1 MTPPPANESP
11 TASDSSGTPQAIR
24 VCRFCLG
31 NEGEDDDIQGD
42 FVQPCPCRGSGKFV
56 HLGCLVAHWKARGEE
71 HNFKCPT
78 CRQLYEGKALRELA
92 ELSCAR
98 MIKEHGEHA
107 LLVAHSLCYLAQAQS
122 QLGNARESKELLER
136 SLAIEELHFGADH
149 VATAA
154 TLAELASAHGK
165 LGNVQRQKQLLERSL
180 QIKEQHFGAGHIS
193 TAVTLNNLATA
204 HSELGDVLQERE
216 LLERSLAIKETHFGK
231 GHVQSAATLVNLAG
245 VYSELGDTQRGREL
259 LRHSLAIEEQHFGP
273 GHVET
278 AITLNNLALACG
290 ETGDVAGMRQL
301 LEQSLS
307 IKERHFG
314 ADHLES
320 CLTLANL
327 GMACGVMGD
336 ENLARDYSG
345 RALSACGGQGSPT
358 SRRRGVVL
366 LRAAAVHCALDEV
379 SVGEGFATEAL
390 SMLGEVLGPTAG
402 ARVLA
407 LERTRTS
414 RIWSAAGRT
423 DVVSWLD
430 CTWASENLVTKKP
443 KNPNMNDFG
452 MDQISVSTDP
462 TDDAQTHTT
471 VSSL

>member
-1 MTPPPANESP
+1 M
-11 TASDSSGTPQAIR
+11 
-24 VCRFCLG
+24 CF
-31 NEGEDDDIQGD
+31 
-42 FVQPCPCRGSGKFV
+42 
-56 HLGCLVAHWKARGEE
+56 
-71 HNFKCPT
+71 
-78 CRQLYEGKALRELA
+78 
-92 ELSCAR
+92 
-98 MIKEHGEHA
+98 
-107 LLVAHSLCYLAQAQS
+107 LAQAHS
-122 QLGNARESKELLER
+122 QLGNALASKDLLNQA
-136 SLAIEELHFGADH
+136 LVIEEKHFG
-149 VATAA
+149 T
-154 TLAELASAHGK
+154 
-165 LGNVQRQKQLLERSL
+165 
-180 QIKEQHFGAGHIS
+180 GHIS

-216 LLERSLAIKETHFGK
+216 LLERSLAIKEHHFGK

-245 VYSELGDTQRGREL
+245 VYSELGDTSRGREL

-290 ETGDVAGMRQL
+290 ETGDVEGMRQL
-301 LEQSLS
+301 LERSLS

-314 ADHLES
+314 LDHLES

-336 ENLARDYSG
+336 QRLARDYSG

-414 RIWSAAGRT
+414 RIWSAAGRN
-423 DVVSWLD
+423 DVVRWLD
-430 CTWASENLVTKKP
+430 ITWAAEKLEVKDLEGETSAEERESDSSTRASEVLEDSVVSAEGEEGEATLGRGVPEVRPIPQSLP
-443 KNPNMNDFG
+443 KR
-452 MDQISVSTDP
+452 
-462 TDDAQTHTT
+462 
-471 VSSL
+471 SL

>member
-1 MTPPPANESP
+1 MTPPPVA
-11 TASDSSGTPQAIR
+11 GTIAALSAGGTLR
-24 VCRFCLG
+24 VCRFCLST
-31 NEGEDDDIQGD
+31 EGEEGTSDD

-56 HLGCLVAHWKARGEE
+56 HLGCLVRHFQARGDW

-78 CRQLYEGKALRELA
+78 CRQLYEGKALRKLA
-92 ELSCAR
+92 ELSR
-98 MIKEHGEHA
+98 IQMTKEHGEEA
-107 LLVAHSLCYLAQAQS
+107 LQVAHSLCYLAQAES
-122 QLGNARESKELLER
+122 QLGNAQHSKELLER
-136 SLAIEELHFGADH
+136 SLAIEELHFGRDH

-165 LGNVQRQKQLLERSL
+165 LGSVQQQKELLERSL
-180 QIKEQHFGAGHIS
+180 AIKEQHFGAGHIS

-216 LLERSLAIKETHFGK
+216 LLERSLAIKEHHFGK

-245 VYSELGDTQRGREL
+245 VYSELGDTSRGREL

-290 ETGDVAGMRQL
+290 ETGDVEGMRQL
-301 LEQSLS
+301 LERSLS

-314 ADHLES
+314 LDHLES

-336 ENLARDYSG
+336 QRLARDYSD
-345 RALSACGGQGSPT
+345 RALLACGGPGSPN

-366 LRAAAVHCALDEV
+366 LRAAAVHCAL
-379 SVGEGFATEAL
+379 TEASVAEAFAAQAL
-390 SMLGEVLGPTAG
+390 HMLGEVLGPTAG
-402 ARVLA
+402 ARVLG

-414 RIWSAAGRT
+414 RIWSAAGRN
-423 DVVSWLD
+423 DVVRWLD
-430 CTWASENLVTKKP
+430 ITWASENLVTAAEKIAMSTMNQLP
-443 KNPNMNDFG
+443 KVIDEAERF
-452 MDQISVSTDP
+452 DSTLDCTVTSV
-462 TDDAQTHTT
+462 
-471 VSSL
+471 